1 MDDIAKESLGERIC
15 KRILSD
21 PSAPKS
27 QKNRAAFL
35 AYRDEI
41 EAALADGWSIL
52 AVWRMMSD
60 DGRITFTYQS
70 FRKYVNRLI
79 YKRPKA
85 IQASTPK
92 AKSDDGISS
101 SRSVISDGFVFERLD
116 KSELV

>member
-1 MDDIAKESLGERIC
+1 MDDSVKESLGERIC

-41 EAALADGWSIL
+41 EATLADGWSIL
-52 AVWRMMSD
+52 AVWRMMND

-79 YKRPKA
+79 LKKSRVNCRP
-85 IQASTPK
+85 T
-92 AKSDDGISS
+92 SDTGRTEPN
-101 SRSVISDGFVFERLD
+101 RSGGLPGDFVFQRLSKD
-116 KSELV
+116 ELV